1 MPTPVPATDAQL
13 RQLAERGAQ
22 RWADN
27 VLGDFD
33 RHWRTEQASDTVL
46 SAVPAEQR
54 DAMTDQFAQFLERA
68 HDRLITV
75 VDRYRGPI
83 ADQAWAVL
91 AARNPRPTDHDLHDV
106 AAADQLAA
114 WAVAATAAHQESAA
128 KIEGIGEGIKAFPE
142 MVGSSM
148 AGMRA
153 LLEGQFEHLRE
164 ELAERIA
171 RTSRIRALIDT
182 HPERDSLLVAIG
194 EDLWTAQAAA
204 ADQLAELAD
213 SESDHNR
220 ALISMFDGIADD
232 EQMEE
237 IMAVLNAHLPAAAD
251 TSAALGAHLETLAES
266 TIGYFCN
273 PQPPAQH

>member
-1 MPTPVPATDAQL
+1 M

-22 RWADN
+22 TWREN
-27 VLGDFD
+27 VLGEFD
-33 RHWRTEQASDTVL
+33 RRWRTEQAADTVL
-46 SAVPAEQR
+46 SDVPADHR
-54 DAMTDQFAQFLERA
+54 DAMTDRFAQSLEGW
-68 HDRLITV
+68 HDQVMTV

-128 KIEGIGEGIKAFPE
+128 KIEGIGESIKAFPE
-142 MVGSSM
+142 VVGPL

-153 LLEGQFEHLRE
+153 TLEAQFEHLRE

-182 HPERDSLLVAIG
+182 HPERDALLAAIG
-194 EDLWTAQAAA
+194 AELWTAQAAA
-204 ADQLAELAD
+204 ADQLAQLAA
-213 SESDHNR
+213 SESVLHR
-220 ALISMFDGIADD
+220 ALHSMFDPTATD
-232 EQMEE
+232 ELMEE
-237 IMAVLNAHLPAAAD
+237 IMAVFNAHLPAAAD
-251 TSAALGAHLETLAES
+251 TSAALGAHLETAAES

-273 PQPPAQH
+273 PVL

>member
-1 MPTPVPATDAQL
+1 MPTPIPATDAQL

-22 RWADN
+22 TWGDN

-33 RHWRTEQASDTVL
+33 RHWRTEQAADTLLSD
-46 SAVPAEQR
+46 VPADHR
-54 DAMTDQFAQFLERA
+54 DAMTDQFAQFLERWR
-68 HDRLITV
+68 DQLMTV

-114 WAVAATAAHQESAA
+114 WAVAATSAHQDSAA
-128 KIEGIGEGIKAFPE
+128 KIEGIGESIKAFPE
-142 MVGSSM
+142 VVGPL

-153 LLEGQFEHLRE
+153 TLEAQFERLRE
-164 ELAERIA
+164 ELAQRIA

-182 HPERDSLLVAIG
+182 HPERDALLVAIG
-194 EDLWTAQAAA
+194 ADLWTAQAAA
-204 ADQLAELAD
+204 ADQLADLAG
-213 SESDHNR
+213 SESDLHR
-220 ALISMFDGIADD
+220 AVHSMFDGTAPD

-237 IMAVLNAHLPAAAD
+237 IMAVFNAHLPAVAE
-251 TSAALGAHLETLAES
+251 TSATLGAHLETLAES

-273 PQPPAQH
+273 PVVQP

>member
-1 MPTPVPATDAQL
+1 L

-22 RWADN
+22 TWADN
-27 VLGDFD
+27 VLRDFD
-33 RHWRTEQASDTVL
+33 RHWRTEQATDTLLSD
-46 SAVPAEQR
+46 VPADHR
-54 DAMTDQFAQFLERA
+54 DAMTDQFAQFLERW
-68 HDRLITV
+68 HDQLITV

-114 WAVAATAAHQESAA
+114 WAVAATCAHQESAA
-128 KIEGIGEGIKAFPE
+128 KIEGIGESIKAFPE
-142 MVGSSM
+142 VVGPL

-153 LLEGQFEHLRE
+153 TLEAQFEHLRE

-182 HPERDSLLVAIG
+182 HPERDALLVAIG
-194 EDLWTAQAAA
+194 AELWTAQAAA
-204 ADQLAELAD
+204 ADQLAELAG
-213 SESDHNR
+213 SESDLHR
-220 ALISMFDGIADD
+220 ALHSMFDGTADD

-237 IMAVLNAHLPAAAD
+237 IMAVINAHLPAVAD
-251 TSAALGAHLETLAES
+251 ASATLGAHLETLAES
-266 TIGYFCN
+266 TIRYFCN
-273 PQPPAQH
+273 PVV